1 MLPYA
6 FKDFRT
12 SAALNDE
19 QAGKITEII
28 LIMQETGQTGQF
40 DITELPE

>member
-1 MLPYA
+1 VLPYA

-19 QAGKITEII
+19 QASKITEII
-28 LIMQETGQTGQF
+28 LIMQETGQTGRF
-40 DITELPE
+40 DISELPK